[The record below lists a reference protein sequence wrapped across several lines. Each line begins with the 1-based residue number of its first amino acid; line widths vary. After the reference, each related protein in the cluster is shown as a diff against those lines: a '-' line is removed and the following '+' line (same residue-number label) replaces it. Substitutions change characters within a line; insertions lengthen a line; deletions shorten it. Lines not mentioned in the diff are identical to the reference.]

1 VVGLSSHASRG
12 ELEPAVDR
20 PARWIVRNGCALW
33 AAIVLIVSVVPV
45 GWVFGFAESD
55 DWSWMAALG
64 HFAEFGIFTA
74 LVAVAWSQSRRRGW
88 TEGLLV
94 GVAAGVGYGLLI
106 EAVQFPLPYR
116 SADLRDFA
124 LDVCGVATVALLLTW
139 ARRRQE
145 RRRGRRG

>member
-1 VVGLSSHASRG
+1 VVGFWPRASRG

-20 PARWIVRNGCALW
+20 PERWIVRNGWALW
-33 AAIVLIVSVVPV
+33 AAIVLVVSVVPV

-55 DWSWMAALG
+55 DWSWMAGLA

-74 LVAVAWSQSRRRGW
+74 LVAVAWSRRHGW
-88 TEGLLV
+88 TEGLLA
-94 GVAAGVGYGLLI
+94 GVAAGVGYGLFI
-106 EAVQFPLPYR
+106 EAVQSPLPYR

-124 LDVCGVATVALLLTW
+124 LDVCGVATVALLLSW
-139 ARRRQE
+139 VRRRRE